1 MGTLL
6 EGIRVLDL
14 ATTRAEFTGRMLS
27 DLGAEVLKV
36 EPPQGVDARR
46 IPPFESD
53 DPAKPSLYWAAVGLG
68 KLSAVLDIRNSES
81 DRARLRELV
90 KACDVLVES
99 YDPGVLEGLGLGYAD
114 LRPLNPRLIY
124 VSVTPYGQTGPKAQW
139 PASDLTLQAAG
150 GRVALQGDQ
159 DRPPLPVGYPHQA
172 AFHAGMQAA
181 ADVVIALNEREYSGL
196 GQRLDTSMQE
206 CMIWSLLYVHGYPT
220 HAGVDPPGAGDDRA
234 TPTNISAGVAAG
246 TPCADGYVLAMA
258 NRTQLANNAAT
269 KIIPALDAAGWLPD
283 ELRSI
288 DWQAFAQA
296 AKEGKPPV
304 ADLETLAI
312 ALTKL
317 IGTHT
322 KQEWMEFATRND
334 LNWSPIN
341 TTRDIVQSKQ
351 HAARNYWQKI
361 GDYTHPGPP
370 AMLSRTPIVLKR
382 PAPRVGED
390 QARLREWLDDTASRS
405 PASPVVGGTRLGE
418 AFADLKV
425 ADFTW
430 IATGPVTTKALA
442 DHGATVVKIESKVR
456 PDFSRLTGP
465 YKDNIAG
472 LNRTFHYSNWNSSK
486 FGMGLNIS
494 RPQGR
499 ALARRVIDW
508 ADVVVDNY
516 SAGTMNRLGFDYASL
531 SRDHPDLIMLSS
543 CLLGQTGPWAR
554 FSGGGSQGA
563 AVAGMHALTGW
574 PDRAATGP
582 AGAYTD
588 LLSARFSIAIL
599 AAAVLERRRTGLG
612 QYIDMS
618 QVEASMHF
626 IEPLL
631 LDQTFNGRTAAAV
644 GLASDLACPN
654 GVYPV
659 RGIERY
665 IAISVESAAQWR
677 TLCTLA
683 PLAEFTDA
691 RYDHLQCR
699 REIETLVDARL
710 TPWTAAYDRFELERL
725 LAAAGIPAAVVARPT
740 DLQMDLQLKSRG
752 FFLTLDHAEM
762 GPSHYDGFATHFS
775 AKREMLH
782 KPAPCL
788 GADTAYV
795 LEQLLGLT
803 PNEIADYA
811 AAGVL
816 E

>member
-1 MGTLL
+1 
-6 EGIRVLDL
+6 
-14 ATTRAEFTGRMLS
+14 
-27 DLGAEVLKV
+27 
-36 EPPQGVDARR
+36 
-46 IPPFESD
+46 
-53 DPAKPSLYWAAVGLG
+53 
-68 KLSAVLDIRNSES
+68 
-81 DRARLRELV
+81 
-90 KACDVLVES
+90 
-99 YDPGVLEGLGLGYAD
+99 
-114 LRPLNPRLIY
+114 
-124 VSVTPYGQTGPKAQW
+124 
-139 PASDLTLQAAG
+139 
-150 GRVALQGDQ
+150 
-159 DRPPLPVGYPHQA
+159 
-172 AFHAGMQAA
+172 
-181 ADVVIALNEREYSGL
+181 
-196 GQRLDTSMQE
+196 
-206 CMIWSLLYVHGYPT
+206 
-220 HAGVDPPGAGDDRA
+220 
-234 TPTNISAGVAAG
+234 
-246 TPCADGYVLAMA
+246 
-258 NRTQLANNAAT
+258 
-269 KIIPALDAAGWLPD
+269 
-283 ELRSI
+283 
-288 DWQAFAQA
+288 
-296 AKEGKPPV
+296 
-304 ADLETLAI
+304 
-312 ALTKL
+312 
-317 IGTHT
+317 
-322 KQEWMEFATRND
+322 
-334 LNWSPIN
+334 
-341 TTRDIVQSKQ
+341 
-351 HAARNYWQKI
+351 
-361 GDYTHPGPP
+361 
-370 AMLSRTPIVLKR
+370 
-382 PAPRVGED
+382 VGED

-405 PASPVVGGTRLGE
+405 PAIPVVGGTRLGE

-631 LDQTFNGRTAAAV
+631 FDQTFNGRTAAAA

-665 IAISVESAAQWR
+665 IAISVEVRRNGVVPLAPARGIHRR
-677 TLCTLA
+677 TLR
-683 PLAEFTDA
+683 PSSMPP
-691 RYDHLQCR
+691 R
-699 REIETLVDARL
+699 IETLVDAPGTMDGNTTGL
-710 TPWTAAYDRFELERL
+710 SERL
-725 LAAAGIPAAVVARPT
+725 LAAAGIPAAVVAAPGLANGPAT
-740 DLQMDLQLKSRG
+740 QSRG
-752 FFLTLDHAEM
+752 CFLTLDHAEM

-775 AKREMLH
+775 AKRQMLQ
-782 KPAPCL
+782 KPRPAWC
-788 GADTAYV
+788 GYGVNARTVIGSHQMKY
-795 LEQLLGLT
+795 GLCRCRRPGMT
-803 PNEIADYA
+803 TIPRS
-811 AAGVL
+811 
-816 E
+816 

>member
-6 EGIRVLDL
+6 EGIRVIDL
-14 ATTRAEFTGRMLS
+14 ATTRAEVTGRMLA
-27 DLGAEVLKV
+27 DLGAEVLKI
-36 EPPQGVDARR
+36 EPPHGVDARR

-53 DPAKPSLYWAAVGLG
+53 DTAKPSLYWAAVGLG
-68 KLSAVLDIRNSES
+68 KLSAVLDVLHNED
-81 DRARLRELV
+81 DRTRLRELV
-90 KACDVLVES
+90 KTCDVLVES
-99 YDPGVLEGLGLGYAD
+99 YDPGVLEDLGLGYTA
-114 LRPLNPRLIY
+114 LQALNPRLIY
-124 VSVTPYGQTGPKAQW
+124 VSVTPYGQTGPKSLW

-150 GRVALQGDQ
+150 GRVALQGDP
-159 DRPPLPVGYPHQA
+159 DRPPLPVGYAHQA

-181 ADVVIALNEREYSGL
+181 ADVIIALNEREHSGL

-220 HAGVDPPGAGDDRA
+220 HAGSDPPGVGDDRGTA
-234 TPTNISAGVAAG
+234 PYSGISAGTA
-246 TPCADGYVLAMA
+246 CADGYVLAIA
-258 NRTQLANNAAT
+258 NRTQLANNSAT
-269 KIIPALDAAGWLPD
+269 KIIPALEQAGWLPA
-283 ELRSI
+283 ELRAI

-296 AKEGKPPV
+296 AKDGKPP
-304 ADLETLAI
+304 ATELETLAS
-312 ALTKL
+312 ALTQL
-317 IGTHT
+317 IATRS
-322 KQEWMEFATRND
+322 KQDWMEFATRND

-341 TTRDIVQSKQ
+341 TTRDLVQSKQ

-361 GDYTHPGPP
+361 GDYTHPGPH
-370 AMLSRTPIVLKR
+370 ALLSRTPMIWTR
-382 PAPRVGED
+382 PAPRVGQD
-390 QARLREWLDDTASRS
+390 QARLREWLND
-405 PASPVVGGTRLGE
+405 PALRRLLTPAGGARLGE
-418 AFADLKV
+418 AFAGLKV

-486 FGMGLNIS
+486 LGMGLNIS
-494 RPQGR
+494 KPQGR
-499 ALARRVIDW
+499 ALARRIIDW

-516 SAGTMNRLGFDYASL
+516 SAGTMNRLGFDYATL
-531 SRDHPDLIMLSS
+531 SRDHPGLIMLSS
-543 CLLGQTGPWAR
+543 CLLGQSGPWAR

-563 AVAGMHALTGW
+563 AVAGLHALTGW

-599 AAAVLERRRTGLG
+599 AAAVLERRKSGLG

-631 LDQTFNGRTAAAV
+631 LDQTVNGRTAVAT
-644 GLASDLACPN
+644 GLTSDLACPN

-659 RGIERY
+659 QGIERY
-665 IAISVESAAQWR
+665 IAISVESSAQWR
-677 TLCTLA
+677 ALCSVA
-683 PLAEFTDA
+683 PLAEFSDA
-691 RYDHLQCR
+691 RYDHLHCR
-699 REIETLVDARL
+699 REIDTALDARL
-710 TPWTAAYDRFELERL
+710 AQWTAGYDRFELERL
-725 LAAAGIPAAVVARPT
+725 LAQAGVPAAVVARPS
-740 DLQMDLQLKSRG
+740 DMQVDPQLRSRG

-762 GPSHYDGFATHFS
+762 GPSHYDGLATHFS
-775 AKREMLH
+775 AKRQMLH
-782 KPAPCL
+782 RPAPCL
-788 GADTAYV
+788 GADTTYV

-803 PNEIADYA
+803 QQEIAAHA

-816 E
+816 D